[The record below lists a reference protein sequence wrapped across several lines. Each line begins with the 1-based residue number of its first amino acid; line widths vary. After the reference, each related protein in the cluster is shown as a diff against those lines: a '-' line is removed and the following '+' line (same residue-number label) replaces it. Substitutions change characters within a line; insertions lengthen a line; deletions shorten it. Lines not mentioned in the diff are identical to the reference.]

1 MSILRRRPLWLSALL
16 VIARFVAGR
25 DLDGLRRTNA
35 SFIRHA
41 DKDLTQHGRAT
52 RWAHRRHAERA
63 AIRLAAT
70 VAALAATWGA
80 LWHRAAT
87 ILTAESVAGA
97 ALALALWRG
106 TVAARRAAHVHRV
119 VRPLYRTIAPLAAL
133 PVNDNPGRYV
143 TVSRDYISN
152 PAARMRLMLNS
163 EWEGSAAQQ
172 RAINSVVARRLTGDW
187 QPDYRMH
194 EWPPYADF
202 KRAPEPPGRVSLES
216 FIARIDAADA
226 NTLVLGAGTGSKS
239 TAINLDSEAPHI
251 ALSMGT
257 GGGKSDTVAIIVAQL
272 VRKGCRNVHIID
284 PKRVSHNWARGL
296 TGVTIHRYVQ
306 QQMQAIGNARLLMD
320 SRYDALDADDSQ
332 VFDRH
337 VLIIEEQNSLITD
350 LTQYWEDYRRDLE
363 PAERAKTPRKNPA
376 IGDLLY
382 ILNKGRQCRI
392 NVISIFQRM
401 SAAATGGGDA
411 RENYGCKIL
420 ARSSPQTWKILV
432 GTNPMPSAAKSRV
445 PGRAA
450 FVLGDENHAVQ
461 RVYAGIAKP
470 DGSAD
475 REGIARLRAFALN
488 GAEDNYQPQPQTIPV
503 IAGQPEP
510 EILVTLRE
518 ACDSEIIRVKYGA
531 ARKARQRD
539 SEFPAGQ
546 ERNGVT
552 VYDPAAL
559 AAWEANRLRAGKF
572 TTAA

>member
-1 MSILRRRPLWLSALL
+1 MNILRRRPLWLSALL
-16 VIARFVAGR
+16 VIARFLAGR

-35 SFIRHA
+35 SFLRHA

-63 AIRLAAT
+63 AIRLAALA
-70 VAALAATWGA
+70 AALAVTWGA

-87 ILTAESVAGA
+87 ILTAEALVSV

-106 TVAARRAAHVHRV
+106 TVAARRASHMRRV

-133 PVNDNPGRYV
+133 PVNDNPGRYLDIG
-143 TVSRDYISN
+143 RDYKTN
-152 PAARMRLMLNS
+152 PRARVRLTLNQ
-163 EWEGSAAQQ
+163 EWEGNAAQQ
-172 RAINSVVARRLTGDW
+172 RAVTNVVMRRLTGDW
-187 QPDYRMH
+187 DADYQAH
-194 EWPPYADF
+194 AWPPVAVF
-202 KRAPEPPGRVSLES
+202 SRSPEPPKRVTLAD
-216 FIARIDAADA
+216 FAKVIDTAADY
-226 NTLVLGAGTGSKS
+226 VLSLGFGSNNS
-239 TAINLDSEAPHI
+239 VTDINLDSEAPHI

-257 GGGKSDTVAIIVAQL
+257 GGGKSDTVAGIIAQL
-272 VRKGCRNVHIID
+272 VRKGCRHIDVID

-296 TGVTIHRYVQ
+296 PGVTIHRYVQ
-306 QQMQAIGNARLLMD
+306 QQMEAIHRARLLMD

-337 VLIIEEQNSLITD
+337 VIIIEEQNSLITD
-350 LTQYWEDYRRDLE
+350 LNQYWEDYRRELDSQ
-363 PAERAKTPRKNPA
+363 ERGTTPRKNPA
-376 IGDLLY
+376 IADLLY

-392 NVISIFQRM
+392 NVVSIFQRM

-420 ARSSPQTWKILV
+420 ARFSHQTWKILV
-432 GTNPMPSAAKSRV
+432 GTTPIPRSSKV
-445 PGRAA
+445 PGRAI
-450 FVLGDENHAVQ
+450 FVLGDDSHAVQ

-488 GAEDNYQPQPQTIPV
+488 GAEDTYQPQPQTIEV

-518 ACDSEIIRVKYGA
+518 ACDSEVIRAKYGA

-559 AAWEANRLRAGKF
+559 AAWEANRLRAGKVA
-572 TTAA
+572 TAA